1 MDRVWPLLRNRVS
14 RSPEYDV
21 FMDLQRLF
29 TEHPES
35 VGETYG
41 EHLLR
46 AWSFGGRMVLAG
58 VACMVHALLPFLFVR
73 TGSQAIEEL
82 NARMLA
88 TKRRAAGIALA
99 PPLVQAERL
108 PGEPRRR
115 PA

>member
-1 MDRVWPLLRNRVS
+1 
-14 RSPEYDV
+14 
-21 FMDLQRLF
+21 MDLQRLF

-46 AWSFGGRMVLAG
+46 AWLFGGRMVLAG

-88 TKRRAAGIALA
+88 TKHRAAGIALEPSLA
-99 PPLVQAERL
+99 QSEPLHA
-108 PGEPRRR
+108 GPRRR